1 MSLVPWY
8 NKGVYMS
15 PVIHFATGN
24 PVSIGGDLGE
34 MGGVLGACSL
44 AALVRLDGTLSFI
57 NNYNRHAQ

>member
-1 MSLVPWY
+1 
-8 NKGVYMS
+8 MS